1 MIKYFESRVF
11 YLLFSVI
18 LNQAQHS
25 EYYRHHD
32 YQILRPIQRKGE
44 ETVRICT
51 FSSVLESHSNLLHL
65 IATHQ
70 IEVPIPVCAF
80 ATHVN
85 DHLLRVAIGIE
96 AGTDE
101 LTIASANLNLH
112 LLKSSDVDCLLWLS
126 RSQDDIAF

>member
-1 MIKYFESRVF
+1 
-11 YLLFSVI
+11 
-18 LNQAQHS
+18 
-25 EYYRHHD
+25 
-32 YQILRPIQRKGE
+32 
-44 ETVRICT
+44 VRICT

-70 IEVPIPVCAF
+70 IEVPVPVCAF

-96 AGTDE
+96 AGTDV
-101 LTIASANLNLH
+101 LTIAGADLNLH

-126 RSQDDIAF
+126 RSQDDITFGAIEGKARRNAGVMEPCPFYVMGVEDVDGVNAWEITVLRRP